1 MTTWL
6 SKAQAET
13 LRRHLLDIPDLMALT
28 ETMHATMMP
37 RRGHSSGTKGKRAHP
52 PAPTDLGV
60 LDLLDSRPKIVPR
73 ELVDDPRR
81 VHEIV
86 FHGEPERRGVLPA
99 IADWVRL
106 ADAEMLD
113 AGFEHTPP
121 VDNPTIVSEAG
132 WLTRHLDWLIEQQWV
147 TELADEIGKIHRRLL
162 GALDEGRPEYRPRC
176 KCGARMHDEG
186 SHFTCSDCG
195 ADVRE
200 QAMDHRTALAQD
212 RPMTA
217 YDFAPFGIVPRRIR
231 DWVNRGHLQPARS
244 DNGNP
249 IMRGKRLTYWP
260 MDVLR
265 LADDRG
271 TKGTG

>member
-6 SKAQAET
+6 SKAKSET

-52 PAPTDLGV
+52 PAPTDLGI
-60 LDLLDSRPKIVPR
+60 LDLLDTRPKIVPR
-73 ELVDDPRR
+73 RLADDPRL

-106 ADAEMLD
+106 ADAEMID

-121 VDNPTIVSEAG
+121 VDVPTIVSETG
-132 WLTRHLDWLIEQQWV
+132 WLTRHLDWLTEQQWV
-147 TELADEIGKIHRRLL
+147 TELADEVGKIHARLL
-162 GALDEGRPEYRPRC
+162 GVIDEGRPEYRPRC
-176 KCGARMHDEG
+176 KCGARMRDEG

-212 RPMTA
+212 RPMTG
-217 YDFAPFGIVPRRIR
+217 YDFLAFGIKPERIR
-231 DWVNRGHLQPARS
+231 KWVERGRLIPAEDEQGKS
-244 DNGNP
+244 
-249 IMRGKRLTYWP
+249 IMRGTKLTYWP

-265 LADDRG
+265 LADERDQLR
-271 TKGTG
+271 

>member
-6 SKAQAET
+6 SKAKSET

-52 PAPTDLGV
+52 PAPTDLGI
-60 LDLLDSRPKIVPR
+60 LDLLDTRPKIVPR
-73 ELVDDPRR
+73 GLADDPRL

-113 AGFEHTPP
+113 AGYEHTPP
-121 VDNPTIVSEAG
+121 VDNPTIVSETG
-132 WLTRHLDWLIEQQWV
+132 WLTRHLDWMIEQQWV
-147 TELADEIGKIHRRLL
+147 TELADEVGKIHARLL
-162 GALDEGRPEYRPRC
+162 GVLDEGRPEYRPRC

-186 SHFTCSDCG
+186 SHFTCSACG

-200 QAMDHRTALAQD
+200 QAMDHRTALAKD

-217 YDFAPFGIVPRRIR
+217 YDFAPFGILPERIR
-231 DWVNRGHLQPARS
+231 KWVERGLLAPALDEHS
-244 DNGNP
+244 QQ
-249 IMRGKRLTYWP
+249 IMRGTRLTYWP

-265 LADDRG
+265 LADERA
-271 TKGTG
+271 KAQ